1 MAESDK
7 SNGRQPDLAAMQAE
21 IAGLAER
28 AGRLYGSAVQR
39 ASQDDGFQVPD
50 PGVVAGLVQRVTQKL
65 FEQPDKLAESQQ
77 ELARIY
83 LQLWLRMVRRLSGE
97 EVEPLVEP
105 ERQDKRF
112 ADDAWQQNVFY
123 DFLKQS
129 YLVTARWL
137 QQTVRGIEG
146 LDAKTRL
153 QADFYTRQFVDA
165 FAPSNFLATNPRA
178 LREVVDSGGE
188 SLKRGLANLLGDL
201 ERGKGQL
208 AISQTRFAAFT
219 VGENIARSPGKVV
232 YQNELMQLIQYSPST
247 ASVARR
253 PLLIVPPWI
262 NKFYILD
269 LRPSNSFVR
278 HAVDQGHTV
287 FIVSW
292 VNPDERL
299 AGKGFDSYMREGPLA
314 ALAAIE
320 QATGEREIN
329 LVGYCIGG
337 TLSAAT
343 LAYMAATGDR
353 RIASATLLTSLTDF
367 REAGE
372 LQVFIDDEQ
381 LTLLDRHMDRKGYL
395 ESRHMAQVFNMMRD
409 NDLIWSYVVNNYLL
423 GREPPAFDLL
433 YWNADATRMPA
444 MMHSFY
450 LRRMYQ
456 ENRLIEPG
464 GIELLG
470 VPIDLRKVE
479 VPAYFLSTR
488 EDHIAPWKCTY
499 TATQLFAGPRKF
511 VLAMSG
517 HIAGVVNPPAG
528 GKYGYWTNAQLPPSP
543 DAWLENAT
551 QHAGSWWTDWYGW
564 LNTYAGGEVP
574 ARQPG
579 SGGLVAIE
587 DAPGS
592 YVKVMAED

>member
-1 MAESDK
+1 MAESGR
-7 SNGRQPDLAAMQAE
+7 SNGRHADLSELQAE
-21 IAGLAER
+21 IAELAER
-28 AGRLYGSAVQR
+28 AGRLYGNALQR
-39 ASQDDGFQVPD
+39 VSQDDGFQVPD

-65 FEQPDKLAESQQ
+65 FEQPGKLAEGQQ
-77 ELARIY
+77 ELARNY
-83 LQLWLRMVRRLSGE
+83 LQLWYHMVRRLAGE
-97 EVEPLVEP
+97 EVEPLIEP

-112 ADDAWQQNVFY
+112 ADDAWQQNVFF

-129 YLVTARWL
+129 YLLTARWL
-137 QQTVRGIEG
+137 QQTVKEIEG
-146 LDAKTRL
+146 LDPKTRL

-178 LREVVDSGGE
+178 LREAVDSGGE
-188 SLKRGLANLLGDL
+188 SLKRSLANLMGDL

-232 YQNELMQLIQYSPST
+232 YQNDLMQLIQYAPTT
-247 ASVARR
+247 ATVAKR

-299 AGKGFDSYMREGPLA
+299 SGKGFDSYMQEGPLA

-320 QATGEREIN
+320 QATGERETN

-343 LAYMAATGDR
+343 LAYMAATGDQR
-353 RIASATLLTSLTDF
+353 VASATLLTSLTDF

-372 LQVFIDDEQ
+372 LQVFVDDEQ
-381 LTLLDRHMDRKGYL
+381 LELLDKHMHRKGYL

-450 LRRMYQ
+450 LRKMYK
-456 ENRLIEPG
+456 ENKLIEPG

-488 EDHIAPWKCTY
+488 EDHIAPWRCTY
-499 TATQLFAGPRKF
+499 TATQLFSGPRKF

-517 HIAGVVNPPAG
+517 HIAGVVNPPG
-528 GKYGYWTNAQLPPSP
+528 GNKYGYWTNAQLPPAP

-564 LNTYAGGEVP
+564 LRTYAGGEVP

-579 SGGLVAIE
+579 DGRLAPIE
-587 DAPGS
+587 GAPGS
-592 YVKVMAED
+592 YVLVMAQD